1 MPTII
6 IRTDSFF
13 SAARKTLSTQSISE
27 PWIEQKKKEADSTVV
42 GVGVVYGWL
51 VDMGISTCRSALI
64 RSSRAIL
71 SLVSSWGFG
80 DIGKENTIVKTEQTW
95 FLYI

>member
-27 PWIEQKKKEADSTVV
+27 PWIEQKKKKRIQPS
-42 GVGVVYGWL
+42 
-51 VDMGISTCRSALI
+51 
-64 RSSRAIL
+64 
-71 SLVSSWGFG
+71 
-80 DIGKENTIVKTEQTW
+80 
-95 FLYI
+95 